1 MKFDIVTILLSA
13 AIVGVLVYGY
23 VKIPAEN
30 YALAYE
36 KARLFMTGELY
47 AWQEDCDSRCAK
59 VIGEEKMAKI
69 DEADCSE
76 LLGMM
81 LFLSSDGD
89 IGKAIRD
96 KIVSMPDCDLSGANP
111 FGF

>member
-1 MKFDIVTILLSA
+1 MKFDIVTMLLSA

-23 VKIPAEN
+23 VMIPAEN

-36 KARLFMTGELY
+36 KARLFMTSELY

-59 VIGEEKMAKI
+59 VIGEEQMAEI
-69 DEADCSE
+69 DGAECNE
-76 LLGMM
+76 LLSMM
-81 LFLSSDGD
+81 LLGADGD
-89 IGKAIRD
+89 IGKAVRD
-96 KIVSMPDCDLSGANP
+96 RIVSMPDCDLSDANP